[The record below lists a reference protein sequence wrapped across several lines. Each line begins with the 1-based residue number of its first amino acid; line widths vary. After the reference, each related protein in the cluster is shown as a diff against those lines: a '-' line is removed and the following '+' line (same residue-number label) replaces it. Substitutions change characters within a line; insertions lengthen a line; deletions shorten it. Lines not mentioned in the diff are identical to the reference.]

1 MKSSQSLPP
10 NHEVSHFIPWNSW
23 FTQGL
28 IAREPRYVILNFIF
42 FFKYFLVIFKNT
54 NLFKESNMNHKFRL
68 ILHELVTFH
77 LWTTQNILLL
87 YNKYIKELQIC
98 SKKIIHFKNNYSSA
112 AYNDERATELYIG
125 MTMGRVFS
133 STRLALSLMDE
144 VQF

>member
-1 MKSSQSLPP
+1 
-10 NHEVSHFIPWNSW
+10 
-23 FTQGL
+23 
-28 IAREPRYVILNFIF
+28 
-42 FFKYFLVIFKNT
+42 
-54 NLFKESNMNHKFRL
+54 MNHKFRL

-77 LWTTQNILLL
+77 LWTTQKILIL
-87 YNKYIKELQIC
+87 YNKYIKVLQIC